1 MRSLEMD
8 SWEESEIK
16 MMKAGGNQ
24 RLLDFFKR
32 HNIERD
38 APISLK
44 YNTKT
49 AELYRTMLLFLS
61 AFTVA

>member
-1 MRSLEMD
+1 MHISYVRSLEMD

-24 RLLDFFKR
+24 RLIDFFKQ
-32 HNIERD
+32 HNFERD

-44 YNTKT
+44 YKTKT
-49 AELYRTMLLFLS
+49 AELYRSM
-61 AFTVA
+61 

>member
-24 RLLDFFKR
+24 RLIDLFKQ

-44 YNTKT
+44 YKTKT
-49 AELYRTMLLFLS
+49 AELYRSM
-61 AFTVA
+61 